1 MAADDAATTAT
12 DAPVTVAVLA
22 NDSDPDGDAL
32 AVVPGS
38 VTAPQTAVPVG
49 PPGVPAGTAVLVGMG
64 PGEEGT
70 LPLSVIQGREI
81 WVTGT
86 FRYANTYPTAIALAA
101 SGKVDLKAIMSGRFE
116 LAEADAALRAGR
128 EDPESVKPMVLP

>member
-1 MAADDAATTAT
+1 
-12 DAPVTVAVLA
+12 
-22 NDSDPDGDAL
+22 
-32 AVVPGS
+32 
-38 VTAPQTAVPVG
+38 
-49 PPGVPAGTAVLVGMG
+49 MG

-70 LPLSVIQGREI
+70 LPLAVIQTREI

-101 SGKVDLKAIMSGRFE
+101 AGRVDLKAIMSGRFE
-116 LAEADAALRAGR
+116 LDEAEAALRAGK

>member
-1 MAADDAATTAT
+1 
-12 DAPVTVAVLA
+12 
-22 NDSDPDGDAL
+22 
-32 AVVPGS
+32 
-38 VTAPQTAVPVG
+38 
-49 PPGVPAGTAVLVGMG
+49 MG

-101 SGKVDLKAIMSGRFE
+101 AGKVDLKAIMSGRFE

-128 EDPESVKPMVLP
+128 EDPESVKPIVLP